1 MEVYYNIE
9 TYYWYIKQIFISLWG
24 LIHCKNSFG
33 INSIIYLYKEDHY
46 TVQNKSDLDSGSK
59 TKTSNLAL

>member
-24 LIHCKNSFG
+24 LIHRKNSFG
-33 INSIIYLYKEDHY
+33 INSIIYLYKEGHY
-46 TVQNKSDLDSGSK
+46 TVQNKSDLDSGRK
-59 TKTSNLAL
+59 TKTSNSAL